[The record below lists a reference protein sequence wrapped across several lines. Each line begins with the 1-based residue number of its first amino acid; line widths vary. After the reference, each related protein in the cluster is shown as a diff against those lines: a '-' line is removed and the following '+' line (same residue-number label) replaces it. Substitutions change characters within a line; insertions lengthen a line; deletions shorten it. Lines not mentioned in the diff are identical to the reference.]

1 MPITNPSEMGQTSL
15 ETAVATL
22 RAIAE
27 YKEEF
32 EHVFGQDPTGLTLVR
47 AIAAYERT
55 LLSFDSPFDHFNP
68 WLGIINRRKFRQI
81 LLGTAEHRLFSP
93 DKGIGFNPDPED
105 GKIHRLRR
113 LHRFKRLEAKPYTK
127 APHRKLVTNHGLTL
141 C

>member
-1 MPITNPSEMGQTSL
+1 MGGTVVS
-15 ETAVATL
+15 AP
-22 RAIAE
+22 
-27 YKEEF
+27 K
-32 EHVFGQDPTGLTLVR
+32 GQK
-47 AIAAYERT
+47 
-55 LLSFDSPFDHFNP
+55 DSARGFNP